1 MSVDI
6 NIAVEGSERMEKML
20 RDAPAEL
27 HTALGLIVK
36 DTADDIF
43 AGSQRIVPVDRGTL
57 KKSGNVRISGDLAA
71 EVGYFAPYAKAVHDG
86 FPEQDVT
93 VKAHGRRIRFAFGR
107 RIEPRNV
114 RVRRHRRHIGPR
126 EPRPYLDNAVVRT
139 LKKLPE
145 IVRNRLRQMI
155 IRLRRG

>member
-6 NIAVEGSERMEKML
+6 TVEGTERMEKIL
-20 RDAPAEL
+20 RQAPAEL
-27 HTALGLIVK
+27 HTALGLIVR

-43 AGSQRIVPVDRGTL
+43 GESQRTVPVDKHTL
-57 KKSGNVRISGDLAA
+57 QISGNIRIVSDLAR

-93 VKAHGRRIRFAFGR
+93 VKAHSRRIREAFGR
-107 RIEPRNV
+107 RIAPMDV

-126 EPRPYLDNAVVRT
+126 EPRPYLDNAVLKT

-145 IVRNRLRQMI
+145 IIANRLRQMT